1 MSVVQ
6 GTAAVNLPIIS
17 NKMVPKRYE
26 ETKPVL
32 IQGCAHNRIIGLG
45 HELHKKELE
54 KAEQEKLHAMRVA
67 EQAVWE
73 EAEKLKVIALEK
85 AKEEAAIE
93 QERVIK
99 KLKKQQAKA
108 LLEEALKVEMAMQK
122 LAIEQVKQERAEGEQ
137 RLKKAVKETEQRCK
151 RELEAAVDKARQEE
165 KKIAADKAE
174 KVAQENQKK
183 YDIAIKKAQ
192 NEKDQALKE
201 LRDSKDLDRAKAV
214 QEAESRERRIAT
226 EKILS
231 LTRQYEA
238 VIEELRTEITKREEE
253 IKRIIS
259 EKAQTEK
266 QKVHVENCLVDTRK
280 DFQDFIDNLPA
291 YDKMQ
296 ADFLL
301 PRVYLDELESKGY
314 SITMLRL
321 PVTKTVKKKKSQAS
335 K

>member
-1 MSVVQ
+1 MKQ
-6 GTAAVNLPIIS
+6 P
-17 NKMVPKRYE
+17 M
-26 ETKPVL
+26 
-32 IQGCAHNRIIGLG
+32 IQTPAIVMPEKQRQEKKSLG

-137 RLKKAVKETEQRCK
+137 RLKKAVKETEQR
-151 RELEAAVDKARQEE
+151 
-165 KKIAADKAE
+165 
-174 KVAQENQKK
+174 ENQKK